1 MRMVGQGTGL
11 RVLLINGQMGMC
23 HRMGSHFH
31 FWIDYNEVAF
41 STEFPTELL
50 ECGCKLS
57 GFWEEKCWLVGFK
70 NGKIRGIYALA
81 NAPERFYCR
90 SKVKCSSSSSPNV
103 SLHFRT
109 I

>member
-1 MRMVGQGTGL
+1 MRMVGRGTGL

-31 FWIDYNEVAF
+31 FWIDYNEVPF
-41 STEFPTELL
+41 STEFPAELL
-50 ECGCKLS
+50 EWGCKLS
-57 GFWEEKCWLVGFK
+57 GLWEEKCWLVGFK
-70 NGKIRGIYALA
+70 N
-81 NAPERFYCR
+81 RFYCR
-90 SKVKCSSSSSPNV
+90 SKVKCSSSSIPNV